1 MISYDFRPSF
11 ERTIKSF
18 PAQKQQQIKSLAK
31 HLIWLLSKGQR
42 LPKGMGLTRL
52 RGNYW
57 EIRSTIKERILFHY
71 KKSEVDFILVG
82 SHDDVKKFLK
92 SVK

>member
-1 MISYDFRPSF
+1 MITYNFQPSF
-11 ERTIKSF
+11 ERSIKKS
-18 PAQKQQQIKSLAK
+18 PLQKKQQIKSLAK
-31 HLIWLLSKGQR
+31 HLILLLSKNQN

-52 RGNYW
+52 RRNYW

-71 KKSEVDFILVG
+71 EKGQLDFILTG

-92 SVK
+92 SI

>member
-1 MISYDFRPSF
+1 MISYDFKPSF
-11 ERTIKSF
+11 ERTIKGF
-18 PAQKQQQIKSLAK
+18 PVQKQEQIKSLAK
-31 HLIWLLSKGQR
+31 HLIWLLSRGQC

-71 KKSEVDFILVG
+71 KKSEVHFILVG